1 MDNYPPHAARVRCG
15 AVFVDDLLIGKTNP
29 FPPRMT
35 ALLRLVPAMLLV
47 AAAPLPASPVF
58 ETVASFETP
67 PLSPIGGLVL
77 HTDGN
82 YYGTT
87 SDGGRYGLGTVFR
100 LTPAG
105 ALTVIT
111 HFTGT
116 SGAAPGSAP
125 LTGLTKAADGS
136 LYGTTSSGGSD
147 DFGTI
152 FKVTTA
158 GTFTSLVGFTG
169 SAGAA
174 KGSSPDGELLL
185 HSDGNFYGTTSG
197 GGTGD
202 LGTVFK
208 MTPAGALTTLAQFT
222 GTGGGVRGAQPV
234 GQLAT
239 APSGVLF
246 GTTRSGGA
254 SDFGTIFRI
263 TTAGSFTNLIQFTG
277 TGGNTRGANPV
288 GGLVL
293 GTDSN
298 FYGVT
303 EAGGVNDLGTF
314 FRLSAAG
321 GHTRLYEFDGL
332 NGSSPACGVT
342 LASDGFF
349 YGSTAVGGAAGSG
362 TVYRISSAGVIGTVS
377 EFTGVEGT
385 AKGTECQGMLIT
397 GTDGALYGT
406 TTSGGTGNH
415 GTAFKVTTAGVF
427 SNLTGFTNNSGWNPA
442 NGLATGAD
450 GNLYLG
456 NKDGGTSGYG
466 TIVKV
471 TTSGTVA
478 PMVTFTGAAGTARG
492 AEPAGVLTTGIDGAL
507 YGVTRLGGASDG
519 GTAFKLTTAGVFSSL
534 SAFGTTTG
542 SRPASGFI
550 VDSNG
555 NFYATA
561 SSGGLGGFGSV
572 FGMTPSG
579 TRGRIASF
587 TGTAG
592 ATPGA
597 APLGGLA
604 LAGNGSLYGTTH
616 DGGASDMGT
625 IFRLTPANAH
635 VLLAEF
641 NGTNGAAPACGP
653 SLAPDGNLYGTTTA
667 GGANGLG
674 TIYQI
679 TPNGALTT
687 LHSFSAAEGS
697 DPLGPLLVAPDGTLY
712 GTLST
717 GGPNGFGGVFRMQPA
732 GAPVMLFHFT
742 GSEGAAPGDFSTGAL
757 CFGPEG
763 DLYGTAGSG
772 GAFNGGSVFR
782 ISHLGPHAGTL
793 GSLALSTTEMKLFA
807 RVITGGETTNVT
819 WEYGTTPALGS
830 VQPGD
835 EIAPSG
841 MVTTNTILTGLA
853 PRTTYYFRAVVTNAD
868 GTSTGSIKSFTT
880 PAPFGL
886 WKLQHL
892 GSSTAPDL
900 GDPDGDSIPNLTEY
914 ALGLDP
920 LASSAMEAP
929 LIIGAAGNQTLALT
943 LNRDPANTD
952 LTIEA
957 QAADDPAGP
966 WQTIATSTGGNAFSG
981 PATVDG
987 DDNSPG
993 VKSVIVH
1000 DITTLQAQSRRFMRL
1015 RVTQ

>member
-1 MDNYPPHAARVRCG
+1 
-15 AVFVDDLLIGKTNP
+15 
-29 FPPRMT
+29 MT
-35 ALLRLVPAMLLV
+35 ALFRLVPALLLV
-47 AAAPLPASPVF
+47 AAAPLSAAPVF

-87 SDGGRYGLGTVFR
+87 SDGGHYGLGTVFR
-100 LTPAG
+100 ITPSG

-116 SGAAPGSAP
+116 SGTAPGSAP

-136 LYGTTSSGGSD
+136 LYGTTSTGGTD

-158 GTFTSLVGFTG
+158 GVFTPLVSFTG

-174 KGSSPDGELLL
+174 RGSSPEGDLLL

-197 GGTGD
+197 GGAGD

-208 MTPAGALTTLAQFT
+208 MTPAGVLTTLAQFT
-222 GTGGGVRGAQPV
+222 GTGGSVRGSQPA
-234 GQLAT
+234 GRLAVN
-239 APSGVLF
+239 ASGVLY
-246 GTTRSGGA
+246 GTTRAGGA
-254 SDFGTIFRI
+254 SDFGTIYKI
-263 TTAGSFTNLIQFTG
+263 TTTGTYTVLIQFTG
-277 TGGNTRGANPV
+277 TGGNTRGTGPV

-293 GTDSN
+293 GADSN

-314 FRLSAAG
+314 FRLSQAG

-332 NGSSPACGVT
+332 NGSSPGSGVT

-349 YGSTAVGGAAGSG
+349 YGAAAAGG
-362 TVYRISSAGVIGTVS
+362 TAGAGIIFRMSSAGVIGTAID
-377 EFTGVEGT
+377 FTGVDGT
-385 AKGTECQGMLIT
+385 ARGSECQGVLIT

-406 TTSGGTGNH
+406 TTSGGIGNH
-415 GTAFKVTTAGVF
+415 GTAFKVTTAGAF
-427 SNLTGFTNNSGWNPA
+427 SSLTEFTNAAGWNPA
-442 NGLATGAD
+442 NGIASGPD
-450 GNLYLG
+450 GKLYLG
-456 NKDGGTSGYG
+456 NRDGGSNGNG

-471 TTSGTVA
+471 TTSGTVS
-478 PMVTFTGAAGTARG
+478 PLVTFTGTAGTARG
-492 AEPAGVLTTGIDGAL
+492 AEPAGVLTTGLDGAL

-550 VDSNG
+550 MDSNG

-587 TGTAG
+587 TGMAG

-641 NGTNGAAPACGP
+641 NGANGAAPACGP
-653 SLAPDGNLYGTTTA
+653 SLGPDGNLYGTTTA
-667 GGANGLG
+667 GGLEELG

-679 TPNGALTT
+679 TPAGALTT
-687 LHSFSAAEGS
+687 LHSFTAAEGS
-697 DPLGPLLVAPDGTLY
+697 DPLGPLLVAPDGTMY

-717 GGPNGFGGVFRMQPA
+717 GGPNGFGGVFRMPPA
-732 GAPVMLFHFT
+732 GAPVMLFPFT
-742 GSEGAAPGDFSTGAL
+742 GSGGTAPGDFSTGAL

-763 DLYGTAGSG
+763 NLYGTASSG
-772 GAFNGGSVFR
+772 GALNGGTVFR

-793 GSLALSTTEMKLFA
+793 GSLAMTTTEMKLFA
-807 RVITGGETTNVT
+807 RVVSGGETTGIT

-830 VQPGD
+830 VLSGGD
-835 EIAPSG
+835 IAPSG
-841 MVTTNTILTGLA
+841 IVMTNTILTGLA
-853 PRTTYYFRAVVTNAD
+853 PRTTYYFRAVATNPS
-868 GTSTGSIKSFTT
+868 GTSIGNIKSFTT

-914 ALGLDP
+914 AFGLDP
-920 LASSAMEAP
+920 VAASSMEAP
-929 LIIGAAGNQTLALT
+929 LITGETGNESLAIAF
-943 LNRDPANTD
+943 NRDPANTD
-952 LTIEA
+952 LTIEV
-957 QAADDPAGP
+957 QAADDLAGP
-966 WQTIATSTGGNAFSG
+966 WQTIATSTNGEAFTG
-981 PATVDG
+981 PAVVNG

-993 VKSVIVH
+993 VKSVIVR
-1000 DITTLQAQSRRFMRL
+1000 DIATLTAQNRRFMRL